1 MEGEVSEV
9 YNEDSLSSMDTF
21 IAVL

>member
-1 MEGEVSEV
+1 MAGEVSEV